1 MKPSE
6 TKKNI
11 INIVND
17 YSQEFGI
24 APQFVEKDYYV
35 VKVLSEICKINYP
48 DLKIVFS
55 GGTCLSKA
63 YHKIQRFSED
73 IDFRIHT
80 ERLFTR
86 AEKKAFC
93 NFILE
98 ALDNKE
104 CYHIIP
110 ESIKKGN
117 ENNFFSFEIE
127 YEKLYEGSNLRPN
140 IKAEFTFENLLLP
153 STTCEISSFIG
164 QFINEEPIS
173 VNCIQPIEVIAN
185 KFSALMW
192 RVYIKDRTKPL
203 HTKENDPTIVR
214 HLHDIAALEDLLY
227 IKEFVELLQKSFDT
241 DKGRAGFDNNYI
253 LPEFIKITFD
263 KLTEDK
269 VYQKEYSDFVCSMSY
284 AKDSEV
290 ITFEKALV
298 GFKNLYQFILANCN
312 KANFF

>member
-24 APQFVEKDYYV
+24 APHFVEKDYYV
-35 VKVLSEICKINYP
+35 FKVLSEISTINYP
-48 DLKIVFS
+48 NLKIVFS

-80 ERLFTR
+80 DKPFTR
-86 AEKKAFC
+86 GEKKAFC

-98 ALDNKE
+98 KLGNKE
-104 CYHIIP
+104 DYHIIP
-110 ESIKKGN
+110 KSIKKGN

-127 YEKLYEGSNLRPN
+127 YEKLYVGSNLRPN
-140 IKAEFTFENLLLP
+140 IKAEFTFENLILP
-153 STTCEISSFIG
+153 STTCEVSSFIG
-164 QFINEEPIS
+164 QFINEEPIL

-192 RVYIKDRTKPL
+192 RVYIKDRMKPL

-214 HLHDIAALEDLLY
+214 HLHDIAVLEDLLY
-227 IKEFVELLQKSFDT
+227 TKEFIDLLQKSYEA
-241 DKGRAGFDNNYI
+241 DKGRGGFDNNYT
-253 LPEFIKITFD
+253 LPEFIKITLD
-263 KLTEDK
+263 KLVEDK
-269 VYQKEYSDFVCSMSY
+269 VYKKEYSDFVSSMSY

-290 ITFEKALV
+290 ITFENALKS
-298 GFKNLYQFILANCN
+298 FEKLYDFIKKLYRTY
-312 KANFF
+312 

>member
-1 MKPSE
+1 MKLSE

-35 VKVLSEICKINYP
+35 VKVLSEISKINYP

-73 IDFRIHT
+73 IDFRVHSN
-80 ERLFTR
+80 RQFTR
-86 AEKKAFC
+86 TEKKAFC

-98 ALDNKE
+98 KLNNKDD
-104 CYHIIP
+104 YHVIH

-140 IKAEFTFENLLLP
+140 IKAEFTFENLILP
-153 STTCEISSFIG
+153 STECEVSSFISK
-164 QFINEEPIS
+164 FINEESIKI
-173 VNCIQPIEVIAN
+173 NCIHPIEVIAN

-203 HTKENDPTIVR
+203 HSKENDPTIVR
-214 HLHDIAALEDLLY
+214 HLHDIAALEDILY
-227 IKEFVELLQKSFDT
+227 TKELVELLQKSYET
-241 DKGRAGFDNNYI
+241 DKGRGGFDNNYT
-253 LPEFIKITFD
+253 LQEFIKITLD

-269 VYQKEYSDFVCSMSY
+269 VYQKEYSDFVGSMSY

-290 ITFEKALV
+290 ITFEKAL
-298 GFKNLYQFILANCN
+298 KNFEKINNYISN
-312 KANFF
+312 

>member
-35 VKVLSEICKINYP
+35 VKVLSEISKINYP

-73 IDFRIHT
+73 IDFRVNK
-80 ERLFTR
+80 ERPFTR

-98 ALDNKE
+98 KLDNKE
-104 CYHIIP
+104 DYHSIP
-110 ESIKKGN
+110 ESVKKGN
-117 ENNFFSFEIE
+117 DNNFFSFEIE
-127 YEKLYEGSNLRPN
+127 YKKLYEGSNLRPN
-140 IKAEFTFENLLLP
+140 IKAEFTFENLILP
-153 STTCEISSFIG
+153 STTCEVSSFIG
-164 QFINEEPIS
+164 QFINEETIL
-173 VNCIQPIEVIAN
+173 VNCIKPIEVIAN

-227 IKEFVELLQKSFDT
+227 TKEFVELLQKSFDT
-241 DKGRAGFDNNYI
+241 DKGRGGFDNNYT
-253 LPEFIKITFD
+253 LPEFIKITLD

-269 VYQKEYSDFVCSMSY
+269 IYQKEYTDFVSSMSY

-290 ITFEKALV
+290 ITFEKAL
-298 GFKNLYQFILANCN
+298 NCFERMYDF
-312 KANFF
+312 AHL

>member
-35 VKVLSEICKINYP
+35 VKVLSEISKINYP

-63 YHKIQRFSED
+63 YNKIQRFSED
-73 IDFRIHT
+73 IDFRVCT
-80 ERLFTR
+80 EKPFTR
-86 AEKKAFC
+86 AEKKVFC
-93 NFILE
+93 NYILE
-98 ALDNKE
+98 ALDNKDD
-104 CYHIIP
+104 YRIIP

-140 IKAEFTFENLLLP
+140 IKTEFTFENLILP
-153 STTCEISSFIG
+153 STECEISSFVG
-164 QFINEEPIS
+164 KFINEEPIKID
-173 VNCIQPIEVIAN
+173 CIQQIEVIAN

-192 RVYIKDRTKPL
+192 RVFIKDRTKPL
-203 HTKENDPTIVR
+203 HSKENDPTIVR
-214 HLHDIAALEDLLY
+214 HLHDIAALEDMLY
-227 IKEFVELLQKSFDT
+227 TKEFVELLQKSFEV
-241 DKGRAGFDNNYI
+241 DKGRGGFDNYYT
-253 LPEFIKITFD
+253 LPEFIKITLD

-269 VYQKEYSDFVCSMSY
+269 VYQKEYSDFVSSMSY
-284 AKDSEV
+284 AKNSEV
-290 ITFEKALV
+290 ITFEKAINNFEKLYE
-298 GFKNLYQFILANCN
+298 FIKKNN
-312 KANFF
+312 

>member
-11 INIVND
+11 INIVKD
-17 YSQEFGI
+17 FSQEFGI

-35 VKVLSEICKINYP
+35 VKVLSEISKINYP

-63 YHKIQRFSED
+63 YNKIQRFSED
-73 IDFRIHT
+73 IDFRVHT
-80 ERLFTR
+80 EKTFTR

-98 ALDNKE
+98 KLDKKE
-104 CYHIIP
+104 DYHIIP
-110 ESIKKGN
+110 ESAKKGN

-140 IKAEFTFENLLLP
+140 IKAEFTFENLILP
-153 STTCEISSFIG
+153 STECEISSFIG
-164 QFINEEPIS
+164 KFINEEPII

-203 HTKENDPTIVR
+203 HSKENDPTIVR
-214 HLHDIAALEDLLY
+214 HLHDIAALEDTLY
-227 IKEFVELLQKSFDT
+227 TKEFVELLQKSYET
-241 DKGRAGFDNNYI
+241 DKGRGGFDNNYA
-253 LPEFIKITFD
+253 LQEFIKITLD

-269 VYQKEYSDFVCSMSY
+269 IYQKEYKDFVSSMSY
-284 AKDSEV
+284 AKGSDI
-290 ITFEKALV
+290 ITFEKAI
-298 GFKNLYQFILANCN
+298 KCCN
-312 KANFF
+312 KIYNFIVNI

>member
-17 YSQEFGI
+17 YSLEYGI

-35 VKVLSEICKINYP
+35 VKVLSEISKINYP
-48 DLKIVFS
+48 ALKIVFS

-63 YHKIQRFSED
+63 YNKIQRFSED

-80 ERLFTR
+80 ERPFTR
-86 AEKKAFC
+86 TEKKAFC

-98 ALDNKE
+98 KLDNKE
-104 CYHIIP
+104 DYHIIR
-110 ESIKKGN
+110 ESVKKGN

-140 IKAEFTFENLLLP
+140 IKAEFTFENLILP
-153 STTCEISSFIG
+153 STECEISSFIG
-164 QFINEEPIS
+164 KFINEKPIS

-192 RVYIKDRTKPL
+192 RVFIKDRTKPL
-203 HTKENDPTIVR
+203 HSKENDPTIVR
-214 HLHDIAALEDLLY
+214 HLHDIAALEEMLY
-227 IKEFVELLQKSFDT
+227 TKEFVDLLQKS
-241 DKGRAGFDNNYI
+241 
-253 LPEFIKITFD
+253 
-263 KLTEDK
+263 
-269 VYQKEYSDFVCSMSY
+269 
-284 AKDSEV
+284 
-290 ITFEKALV
+290 
-298 GFKNLYQFILANCN
+298 
-312 KANFF
+312 

>member
-11 INIVND
+11 TNIVND

-24 APQFVEKDYYV
+24 ALQFVEKDYYV
-35 VKVLSEICKINYP
+35 VKVLSEISKINYP

-80 ERLFTR
+80 EKPFTR

-98 ALDNKE
+98 KLDNKE
-104 CYHIIP
+104 DYHIIQ

-127 YEKLYEGSNLRPN
+127 YEKLYEGSNLRRN
-140 IKAEFTFENLLLP
+140 IKAEFTFENLILP
-153 STTCEISSFIG
+153 STTCKISSFIG
-164 QFINEEPIS
+164 KFINEEPIL

-227 IKEFVELLQKSFDT
+227 TKEFIELLQKSFEA
-241 DKGRAGFDNNYI
+241 DKGRGGFDNNYT
-253 LPEFIKITFD
+253 LPEFIKITLD
-263 KLTEDK
+263 KLIEDK
-269 VYQKEYSDFVCSMSY
+269 VYQKEYSDFVSSMSY

-290 ITFEKALV
+290 ITFEKALNAIKRI
-298 GFKNLYQFILANCN
+298 FM
-312 KANFF
+312 

>member
-11 INIVND
+11 TNIVND

-35 VKVLSEICKINYP
+35 VKVLSEISKINYP
-48 DLKIVFS
+48 DLKIIFS

-73 IDFRIHT
+73 IDFRVHT
-80 ERLFTR
+80 ERPFTR

-98 ALDNKE
+98 KLDNKKD
-104 CYHIIP
+104 YHIIR
-110 ESIKKGN
+110 ESVKKGN

-140 IKAEFTFENLLLP
+140 IKAEFTFENLILQ
-153 STTCEISSFIG
+153 STECKISSFISK
-164 QFINEEPIS
+164 FINEESIK
-173 VNCIQPIEVIAN
+173 VNCIQLIEVVAN

-203 HTKENDPTIVR
+203 HSKENDPTIVR

-227 IKEFVELLQKSFDT
+227 TKEFVKLLQKSYEV
-241 DKGRAGFDNNYI
+241 DKGRGGFNNNYT
-253 LPEFIKITFD
+253 LPEFIKITLD

-269 VYQKEYSDFVCSMSY
+269 VYKKEYSDFVSSMSY
-284 AKDSEV
+284 TKDSEI
-290 ITFEKALV
+290 ITFKKALKS
-298 GFKNLYQFILANCN
+298 FEKLKYFIQTVIKEN
-312 KANFF
+312 

>member
-11 INIVND
+11 INIVNE

-35 VKVLSEICKINYP
+35 VKVLSEISKINYP

-80 ERLFTR
+80 DKHFTR
-86 AEKKAFC
+86 SEKKNFC
-93 NFILE
+93 NFILT

-104 CYHIIP
+104 DYLIIP

-140 IKAEFTFENLLLP
+140 IKAEFTFENLVLP
-153 STTCEISSFIG
+153 STNCKISSFIG
-164 QFINEEPIS
+164 KFINEEPVT

-203 HTKENDPTIVR
+203 HTRENDPTIVR
-214 HLHDIAALEDLLY
+214 HLHDIVALKDFIY
-227 IKEFVELLQKSFDT
+227 TKEFVELLQKSYEADI
-241 DKGRAGFDNNYI
+241 GRGGVENHYT
-253 LPEFIKITFD
+253 LSEFIKITLD

-269 VYQKEYSDFVCSMSY
+269 VYKKEYSDFVGSMSY
-284 AKDSEV
+284 AKNSKV
-290 ITFEKALV
+290 ITFKKAIDE
-298 GFKNLYQFILANCN
+298 FKKIYKFLTT
-312 KANFF
+312 K

>member
-35 VKVLSEICKINYP
+35 VKVLSEISKINYP
-48 DLKIVFS
+48 DLKVVFS

-63 YHKIQRFSED
+63 YNKIQRFSED
-73 IDFRIHT
+73 IDFRIHINKS
-80 ERLFTR
+80 FTR

-98 ALDNKE
+98 KLDNKE
-104 CYHIIP
+104 DYHIIL

-127 YEKLYEGSNLRPN
+127 YAKLYEGSNLRPN
-140 IKAEFTFENLLLP
+140 IKAEFTFENLILP
-153 STTCEISSFIG
+153 STECKISSFIG
-164 QFINEEPIS
+164 KFINEEPIK

-192 RVYIKDRTKPL
+192 RVFIKDRTKPL
-203 HTKENDPTIVR
+203 HSKENDPTIVR
-214 HLHDIAALEDLLY
+214 HLHDIVALEDVLY
-227 IKEFVELLQKSFDT
+227 LYTKDFVNLLQKSFEA
-241 DKGRAGFDNNYI
+241 DKGRGGLDNNYT
-253 LPEFIKITFD
+253 LLEFMRITLD
-263 KLTEDK
+263 KLSEDK
-269 VYQKEYSDFVCSMSY
+269 VYKKEYTDFVSSMSY
-284 AKDSEV
+284 AKDSEI
-290 ITFEKALV
+290 ITFEKAI
-298 GFKNLYQFILANCN
+298 KCCN
-312 KANFF
+312 KIYNFIVNI

>member
-35 VKVLSEICKINYP
+35 VKVLSEISKINYP

-63 YHKIQRFSED
+63 YNKIQRFSED
-73 IDFRIHT
+73 IDFRVCT
-80 ERLFTR
+80 EKPFTR

-98 ALDNKE
+98 KLDKRE
-104 CYHIIP
+104 DYHIIS

-127 YEKLYEGSNLRPN
+127 YDKLYEGSNLRPN
-140 IKAEFTFENLLLP
+140 IKAEFTFENLILP
-153 STTCEISSFIG
+153 STECEISSFVG
-164 QFINEEPIS
+164 KFINEEPIKIE
-173 VNCIQPIEVIAN
+173 CIQPIEVIAN

-192 RVYIKDRTKPL
+192 RVFIKDRTKPL
-203 HTKENDPTIVR
+203 HSKENDPTIVR
-214 HLHDIAALEDLLY
+214 HLHDITALEDMLY
-227 IKEFVELLQKSFDT
+227 TKEFVELLQKSFDA
-241 DKGRAGFDNNYI
+241 DKGRGGFGNNYT
-253 LPEFIKITFD
+253 LSEFIKITLN

-269 VYQKEYSDFVCSMSY
+269 VYQKEYSDFVSSMSY
-284 AKDSEV
+284 AKNSEV
-290 ITFEKALV
+290 ITFEKALNY
-298 GFKNLYQFILANCN
+298 FNRMYDFIN
-312 KANFF
+312 

>member
-63 YHKIQRFSED
+63 YHRIQRFSED

-80 ERLFTR
+80 ERPFTR

-93 NFILE
+93 NFISD

-104 CYHIIP
+104 DYHIVS

-117 ENNFFSFEIE
+117 ENNFFCFEIE
-127 YEKLYEGSNLRPN
+127 YEKLYDGSNLRPN
-140 IKAEFTFENLLLP
+140 IKAEFTFENLILP
-153 STTCEISSFIG
+153 STECEISSFIG
-164 QFINEEPIS
+164 KFINEESIKI
-173 VNCIQPIEVIAN
+173 NCIQPIEVIAN

-227 IKEFVELLQKSFDT
+227 KKEFVELLQKSFDT
-241 DKGRAGFDNNYI
+241 DKGRGGFDNNFT
-253 LPEFIKITFD
+253 LLEFIKIALD
-263 KLTEDK
+263 KLTKDK
-269 VYQKEYSDFVCSMSY
+269 IYQKEYADFVSSMSY
-284 AKDSEV
+284 TKDSEV
-290 ITFEKALV
+290 IIFEKALEN
-298 GFKNLYQFILANCN
+298 FKKIYNQIENS
-312 KANFF
+312 KQ

>member
-11 INIVND
+11 TNIVND

-35 VKVLSEICKINYP
+35 VKVLSEISKINYP
-48 DLKIVFS
+48 DLKIIFS

-80 ERLFTR
+80 ERPFTR

-98 ALDNKE
+98 KLDNKKD
-104 CYHIIP
+104 YHIIR
-110 ESIKKGN
+110 ESVKKGN
-117 ENNFFSFEIE
+117 GNNFFSFEIE

-140 IKAEFTFENLLLP
+140 IKAEFTFENLILP
-153 STTCEISSFIG
+153 STICEISSFIG
-164 QFINEEPIS
+164 KFINEKLIS
-173 VNCIQPIEVIAN
+173 INCIQPIEVIAN

-192 RVYIKDRTKPL
+192 RVYIKDRTKSL
-203 HTKENDPTIVR
+203 HSKENDPTIVR
-214 HLHDIAALEDLLY
+214 HLHDIAALDDLLY
-227 IKEFVELLQKSFDT
+227 TKEFIELLQKSYEV
-241 DKGRAGFDNNYI
+241 DKGRGGFDNNYT
-253 LPEFIKITFD
+253 LPEFIKITLD
-263 KLTEDK
+263 KLTDDK
-269 VYQKEYSDFVCSMSY
+269 VYKKEYSDFVSSMSY
-284 AKDSEV
+284 AKDSKV
-290 ITFEKALV
+290 ITFEKALHI
-298 GFKNLYQFILANCN
+298 LYKLYIFISQNN
-312 KANFF
+312 DDFI

>member
-11 INIVND
+11 TNIVND

-35 VKVLSEICKINYP
+35 VKVLSEISKINYP
-48 DLKIVFS
+48 DLKIIFS

-73 IDFRIHT
+73 IDFRVHT
-80 ERLFTR
+80 ERPFTR

-98 ALDNKE
+98 KLDNKKD
-104 CYHIIP
+104 YHIIR
-110 ESIKKGN
+110 ESVKKGN

-140 IKAEFTFENLLLP
+140 IKAEFTFENLILQ
-153 STTCEISSFIG
+153 STECKISSFISK
-164 QFINEEPIS
+164 FINEESIK
-173 VNCIQPIEVIAN
+173 VNCIQLIEVVAN

-203 HTKENDPTIVR
+203 HSKENDPTIVR
-214 HLHDIAALEDLLY
+214 HLQDIVALEDLLY
-227 IKEFVELLQKSFDT
+227 TKEFVKLLQKSYEV
-241 DKGRAGFDNNYI
+241 DKGRGGFNNNYT
-253 LPEFIKITFD
+253 LPEFIKITLD

-269 VYQKEYSDFVCSMSY
+269 VYKKEYSDFVSSMSY
-284 AKDSEV
+284 AKDSEI
-290 ITFEKALV
+290 ITFKKALKS
-298 GFKNLYQFILANCN
+298 FEKLKYFIQTVIKEN
-312 KANFF
+312 

>member
-35 VKVLSEICKINYP
+35 VKVLSEISKINYP

-63 YHKIQRFSED
+63 YNKIQRFSED
-73 IDFRIHT
+73 IDFRVHT
-80 ERLFTR
+80 ERPFTR

-98 ALDNKE
+98 KLDNKE
-104 CYHIIP
+104 DYHII
-110 ESIKKGN
+110 SASVKKGN

-140 IKAEFTFENLLLP
+140 IKAEFTFENLILP

-164 QFINEEPIS
+164 QFINEEPIK

-185 KFSALMW
+185 KFSALIW

-203 HTKENDPTIVR
+203 HSKENDPTIVR
-214 HLHDIAALEDLLY
+214 HLHDIAALEEMLY
-227 IKEFVELLQKSFDT
+227 TKEFVELLQKSFDA
-241 DKGRAGFDNNYI
+241 DKGRGGFDNNYT
-253 LPEFIKITFD
+253 LPEFIKITID
-263 KLTEDK
+263 KLAEDK
-269 VYQKEYSDFVCSMSY
+269 VYKKEYFDFVSSMSY

-290 ITFEKALV
+290 ITFEKAIFVIQKLFSFV
-298 GFKNLYQFILANCN
+298 N
-312 KANFF
+312 

>member
-11 INIVND
+11 TVIIND

-35 VKVLSEICKINYP
+35 VKVLSEISKINYS

-63 YHKIQRFSED
+63 YNKIQRFSED
-73 IDFRIHT
+73 IDFRIHR
-80 ERLFTR
+80 ERPFTR
-86 AEKKAFC
+86 TEKKAFC

-98 ALDNKE
+98 KLDNKE
-104 CYHIIP
+104 DYHIIR
-110 ESIKKGN
+110 ESVKKGN

-140 IKAEFTFENLLLP
+140 IKAEFTFENLILP
-153 STTCEISSFIG
+153 STECEISSFIG
-164 QFINEEPIS
+164 KFINEKPIS

-192 RVYIKDRTKPL
+192 RVFIKDRTKPL
-203 HTKENDPTIVR
+203 HSKENDPTIVR
-214 HLHDIAALEDLLY
+214 HLHDIAALEEMLY
-227 IKEFVELLQKSFDT
+227 TKEFVELLQKSFDA
-241 DKGRAGFDNNYI
+241 DKGRGGFDNNYT
-253 LPEFIKITFD
+253 LPEFIEITLD

-269 VYQKEYSDFVCSMSY
+269 VYKKEYSDFVDSMSY
-284 AKDSEV
+284 EKDSEV
-290 ITFEKALV
+290 ITFEKALNY
-298 GFKNLYQFILANCN
+298 FNRMYDFIN
-312 KANFF
+312 

>member
-35 VKVLSEICKINYP
+35 VKVLSEISKINYP

-73 IDFRIHT
+73 IDFRAHT
-80 ERLFTR
+80 ERPFAR

-93 NFILE
+93 SFIME
-98 ALDNKE
+98 ALVNNED
-104 CYHIIP
+104 YHIIQK
-110 ESIKKGN
+110 SIKKGN

-140 IKAEFTFENLLLP
+140 IKVEFTFENLLLP
-153 STTCEISSFIG
+153 STTSKIFSFIG

-192 RVYIKDRTKPL
+192 RVYIKDRTQPL
-203 HTKENDPTIVR
+203 YSRENDPTIIR
-214 HLHDIAALEDLLY
+214 HLHDIATLEDLLY
-227 IKEFVELLQKSFDT
+227 TKQFVELLQKSYET
-241 DKGRAGFDNNYI
+241 DKGRGGFDNNYT
-253 LPEFIKITFD
+253 LPEFIKITLD

-269 VYQKEYSDFVCSMSY
+269 VYKKEYSDFVGSMSY
-284 AKDSEV
+284 AKDLEV
-290 ITFEKALV
+290 ITFEKAL
-298 GFKNLYQFILANCN
+298 KSYEELYNYI
-312 KANFF
+312 KKHI

>member
-11 INIVND
+11 TSIIND

-35 VKVLSEICKINYP
+35 IKVLSEISKINYP
-48 DLKIVFS
+48 ELKVVFS

-63 YHKIQRFSED
+63 YNKIQRFSED

-80 ERLFTR
+80 ERTFTR
-86 AEKKAFC
+86 TEKKVFC

-98 ALDNKE
+98 KLESKE
-104 CYHIIP
+104 DYHIIQ
-110 ESIKKGN
+110 ESVKKGN
-117 ENNFFSFEIE
+117 ENKFFSFEIE

-140 IKAEFTFENLLLP
+140 IKVEFTFENLVLP

-164 QFINEEPIS
+164 KFINEKQVS
-173 VNCIQPIEVIAN
+173 VNCIQPTEVIAN

-203 HTKENDPTIVR
+203 HSKENDPTIVR

-227 IKEFVELLQKSFDT
+227 TKEFVALLQKSFES
-241 DKGRAGFDNNYI
+241 DKSRGGFENNYT
-253 LPEFIKITFD
+253 LPEFIKITLD
-263 KLTEDK
+263 KLNEDK
-269 VYQKEYSDFVCSMSY
+269 IYQKEFTDFVSSMCY

-290 ITFEKALV
+290 ITFDKTLKS
-298 GFKNLYQFILANCN
+298 FKKLYNFI
-312 KANFF
+312 K

>member
-11 INIVND
+11 ISIIND

-24 APQFVEKDYYV
+24 APYFVEKDYYV
-35 VKVLSEICKINYP
+35 VKVLSEINKIDYP

-63 YHKIQRFSED
+63 YHRISRFSED

-98 ALDNKE
+98 KLDNRE
-104 CYHIIP
+104 DYHIIQ

-140 IKAEFTFENLLLP
+140 VKVEFTFENLILP
-153 STTCEISSFIG
+153 STVCEISSFIG
-164 QFINEEPIS
+164 NFINEEPIK

-203 HTKENDPTIVR
+203 YSKENDPTIVR

-227 IKEFVELLQKSFDT
+227 TKEFVELLQKSFES
-241 DKGRAGFDNNYI
+241 DKGRGGFKNNYT
-253 LPEFIKITFD
+253 LPEVIKITLD

-269 VYQKEYSDFVCSMSY
+269 IYQKEFTDFVGSMCY
-284 AKDSEV
+284 AKDSDV
-290 ITFEKALV
+290 ITFVKA
-298 GFKNLYQFILANCN
+298 FDCFERLYQFINN
-312 KANFF
+312 KN

>member
-11 INIVND
+11 INIVED

-35 VKVLSEICKINYP
+35 VKVLSEISKINYP
-48 DLKIVFS
+48 NLKIIFS

-73 IDFRIHT
+73 IDFRVHT
-80 ERLFTR
+80 ERPFSR

-98 ALDNKE
+98 KLDNKDD
-104 CYHIIP
+104 YQIIP
-110 ESIKKGN
+110 KSVKKGN

-140 IKAEFTFENLLLP
+140 IKAEFTFENLILP
-153 STTCEISSFIG
+153 STECKISSFIG
-164 QFINEEPIS
+164 KFINEEPIS

-203 HTKENDPTIVR
+203 HSKENDPTIVR

-227 IKEFVELLQKSFDT
+227 TKKFVELLQKSFNA
-241 DKGRAGFDNNYI
+241 DKGRGGFDNDYT
-253 LPEFIKITFD
+253 LPEFIKITLD

-269 VYQKEYSDFVCSMSY
+269 VYKKEYSDFVGSMSY
-284 AKDSEV
+284 AKDSDV
-290 ITFEKALV
+290 ITFEKAI
-298 GFKNLYQFILANCN
+298 KYYKKIYNFIVNI
-312 KANFF
+312 

>member
-1 MKPSE
+1 MKQSE

-24 APQFVEKDYYV
+24 APHFVEKDYYV
-35 VKVLSEICKINYP
+35 VKVLSEISKFNYP

-80 ERLFTR
+80 EKHFTR

-93 NFILE
+93 NYILK

-104 CYHIIP
+104 DYHIIP

-140 IKAEFTFENLLLP
+140 IKAEFTFE
-153 STTCEISSFIG
+153 
-164 QFINEEPIS
+164 
-173 VNCIQPIEVIAN
+173 
-185 KFSALMW
+185 KALK
-192 RVYIKDRTKPL
+192 IFEK
-203 HTKENDPTIVR
+203 
-214 HLHDIAALEDLLY
+214 LY
-227 IKEFVELLQKSFDT
+227 D
-241 DKGRAGFDNNYI
+241 
-253 LPEFIKITFD
+253 FIK
-263 KLTEDK
+263 
-269 VYQKEYSDFVCSMSY
+269 
-284 AKDSEV
+284 
-290 ITFEKALV
+290 
-298 GFKNLYQFILANCN
+298 KN
-312 KANFF
+312 K

>member
-1 MKPSE
+1 MKQSE

-17 YSQEFGI
+17 YSHEFGI

-35 VKVLSEICKINYP
+35 VKVLSAISKINYP

-80 ERLFTR
+80 DKHFTR
-86 AEKKAFC
+86 SEKKNFC
-93 NFILE
+93 NFILT

-104 CYHIIP
+104 DYHIIP

-127 YEKLYEGSNLRPN
+127 YEKLHEGSNLRPN
-140 IKAEFTFENLLLP
+140 IKAEFTFENLVLP
-153 STTCEISSFIG
+153 STNCKISSFIG
-164 QFINEEPIS
+164 KFINEEPVT

-192 RVYIKDRTKPL
+192 RVHIKDRTKPL
-203 HTKENDPTIVR
+203 HTRENDPTIVR
-214 HLHDIAALEDLLY
+214 HLHDIAALEDMLY
-227 IKEFVELLQKSFDT
+227 TREFVGLLQKSFEA
-241 DKGRAGFDNNYI
+241 DKGRGGLDNNYT
-253 LPEFIKITFD
+253 LTKFIQITLD

-269 VYQKEYSDFVCSMSY
+269 VYKKEYSDFVSSMSY
-284 AKDSEV
+284 AKESEV
-290 ITFEKALV
+290 ITFEKAIDIFNYFL
-298 GFKNLYQFILANCN
+298 
-312 KANFF
+312 FFDNVNQ

>member
-35 VKVLSEICKINYP
+35 VKVLSEISKINYP

-73 IDFRIHT
+73 IDFRVHT
-80 ERLFTR
+80 ERPFTR

-93 NFILE
+93 NFILA
-98 ALDNKE
+98 ALDNKKD
-104 CYHIIP
+104 YHIIP
-110 ESIKKGN
+110 KSIKKGN

-140 IKAEFTFENLLLP
+140 IKAEFTFENLILP

-164 QFINEEPIS
+164 QFINEEPIL

-185 KFSALMW
+185 KSSALMW
-192 RVYIKDRTKPL
+192 RVYIKDRTNPL
-203 HTKENDPTIVR
+203 HSKENDPTIVR
-214 HLHDIAALEDLLY
+214 HLHDITALEDLLY
-227 IKEFVELLQKSFDT
+227 TKEFVELLQKSFDT
-241 DKGRAGFDNNYI
+241 DKGRGGFDNNYT
-253 LPEFIKITFD
+253 LPEFIKITLD

-269 VYQKEYSDFVCSMSY
+269 VYKKEYSDFVSSMSY

-290 ITFEKALV
+290 ITFEKSLV
-298 GFKNLYQFILANCN
+298 SISNLHHFII
-312 KANFF
+312 

>member
-1 MKPSE
+1 MKLSE

-17 YSQEFGI
+17 YSHEFGI

-35 VKVLSEICKINYP
+35 VKVLSEISKINYP

-63 YHKIQRFSED
+63 YNKIQRFSED
-73 IDFRIHT
+73 IDFRVHT
-80 ERLFTR
+80 ERPFTR
-86 AEKKAFC
+86 AEKKTFC

-98 ALDNKE
+98 KLDNKE
-104 CYHIIP
+104 DYHIIS
-110 ESIKKGN
+110 ESVKKGN

-140 IKAEFTFENLLLP
+140 IKAEFTFENLILP
-153 STTCEISSFIG
+153 STECEISSFIG
-164 QFINEEPIS
+164 KFINEEPIK
-173 VNCIQPIEVIAN
+173 VNCIQPIEVITN

-214 HLHDIAALEDLLY
+214 HLHDIAALEDILY
-227 IKEFVELLQKSFDT
+227 TKEFVELLQKSFDA
-241 DKGRAGFDNNYI
+241 DKGRGGFDNKYT
-253 LPEFIKITFD
+253 LLEFIKITLD

-269 VYQKEYSDFVCSMSY
+269 VYKKEYSDFVSSMSY
-284 AKDSEV
+284 AKDSNV
-290 ITFEKALV
+290 INFEKALNI
-298 GFKNLYQFILANCN
+298 FNTLHEFILNY
-312 KANFF
+312 